1 MFLKNSCLKIDFYS
15 YMSYKQKNIFI
26 LHSLKAYFI
35 TGCIVKKSVFPFSK
49 IINNWDLYFND
60 TSLESFVL
68 LLYLVVFITIYV
80 STCFSSHW
88 IKGFWSNFFHPPLF
102 CGIDETF
109 GLCEK
114 LCNLKRLGGGG
125 RKIFYRV
132 EIMLLL

>member
-1 MFLKNSCLKIDFYS
+1 MYLFCTLK
-15 YMSYKQKNIFI
+15 
-26 LHSLKAYFI
+26 LHLLKAYFI
-35 TGCIVKKSVFPFSK
+35 TGWIVKKSLFPFSK

-60 TSLESFVL
+60 TSLEYFVL

-88 IKGFWSNFFHPPLF
+88 IKEFWYNFFHPPLF

-109 GLCEK
+109 GLWEK

-125 RKIFYRV
+125 RFSRGWRSWSCCRGRLSHQEGFLEYP
-132 EIMLLL
+132 